1 MSNNEKK
8 LSAAMLVVVS
18 VAQEFADKL
27 SRTDLRLQNT
37 VSSSGESEYA
47 FVSVSLETFL
57 KKRLDELQ
65 NLDPTTRAMVIEVL
79 TRDLSG
85 AKATIRVEDPDARG
99 YTAASSSSAAT
110 AAAGRW
116 A

>member
-1 MSNNEKK
+1 MSSDKK
-8 LSAAMLVVVS
+8 LSPAMLVVVK
-18 VAQEFADKL
+18 VAQEFA
-27 SRTDLRLQNT
+27 SNIARTDLRLQNT

-47 FVSVSLETFL
+47 FVSVGLETFL
-57 KKRLDELQ
+57 KKRLEGLQ
-65 NLDPTTRAMVIEVL
+65 NLDPATKATVIEAL
-79 TRDLSG
+79 TAGLEG
-85 AKATIRVEDPDARG
+85 AKASVRIEDPEARG

>member
-1 MSNNEKK
+1 MSNSEKK

-18 VAQEFADKL
+18 VAQEFA
-27 SRTDLRLQNT
+27 SNIARTDLRLQNT

-47 FVSVSLETFL
+47 FVAVNLETFL
-57 KKRLDELQ
+57 KKRLEGVQLDPAVKAAVIEALVA
-65 NLDPTTRAMVIEVL
+65 NLD
-79 TRDLSG
+79 G
-85 AKATIRVEDPDARG
+85 AKVTVRIEDPEARG